1 MLAMPE
7 LGLTHQT
14 QCSAS
19 TFIAPGNVES
29 GLPER
34 RAGAREPVERNVRF
48 SRTLSVGRL
57 RDRVLR
63 RSSLPELSFGPMQ
76 LGELRNDSEGSERQ
90 ILSVETT
97 DSAPADNS
105 VPSASTSGYS
115 PSGLSRTLF
124 NNHDH
129 DIEATRSRE
138 ARYRDLL
145 EHRTDFL
152 ERRRR
157 IRSQVSKISSF
168 LS

>member
-1 MLAMPE
+1 MK
-7 LGLTHQT
+7 
-14 QCSAS
+14 CSAS
-19 TFIAPGNVES
+19 TFIEPGNVES

-63 RSSLPELSFGPMQ
+63 RSSLPDLSFGAVQ
-76 LGELRNDSEGSERQ
+76 LGEVRNDTESSERQ
-90 ILSVETT
+90 VLSVETS
-97 DSAPADNS
+97 DLAPADNS

-124 NNHDH
+124 NNQDH
-129 DIEATRSRE
+129 DIEATRSRDS
-138 ARYRDLL
+138 RYRDLL

-157 IRSQVSKISSF
+157 IRSQVSKISSVF
-168 LS
+168 S